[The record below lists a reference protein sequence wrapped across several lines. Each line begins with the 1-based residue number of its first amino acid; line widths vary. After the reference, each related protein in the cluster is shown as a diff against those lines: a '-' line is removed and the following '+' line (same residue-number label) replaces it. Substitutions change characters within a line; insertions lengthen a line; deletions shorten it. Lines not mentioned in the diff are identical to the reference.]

1 MPATTLLEAINT
13 LLAAIGS
20 SPVTSID
27 TSKNADAIM
36 AKNHIDRALKDIQA
50 EQWYF
55 NTETNF
61 PLIPDTTGEI
71 NLPKNL
77 ISIDHIG
84 QFGLNSNL
92 VPRGNKLYDRSKHTY
107 TIDGTVTAN
116 ITLCLSFDE
125 IPETAALYVIAR
137 AARKYQEE
145 MLGDPSLRTWT
156 KDDELQARGRLLDEH
171 LRATKAHFGVLPR
184 LDPNVAIDGRNDL

>member
-1 MPATTLLEAINT
+1 MPATTLLDAINT

-20 SPVTSID
+20 SPVTSTD
-27 TSKNADAIM
+27 TPKNADALM
-36 AKNHIDRALKDIQA
+36 AKNHIERALKEIQA

-55 NTETNF
+55 NTEENYT
-61 PLIPDTTGEI
+61 LTPDTTGEI
-71 NLPKNL
+71 LLPKNL

-84 QFGLNSNL
+84 QYGRNSNL
-92 VPRGNKLYDRSKHTY
+92 APRGNRLYDRFNHTY
-107 TIDGTVTAN
+107 KINGAVTTN
-116 ITLCLSFDE
+116 ITLCLDFDE
-125 IPETAALYVIAR
+125 LPETAALYVVAR

-171 LRATKAHFGVLPR
+171 LRATKPHFGALPR
-184 LDPNVAIDGRNDL
+184 LDPNIAIDMRNDL

>member
-1 MPATTLLEAINT
+1 MPATTLLDAINT

-20 SPVTSID
+20 SPVTSTD
-27 TSKNADAIM
+27 TSKNADALM
-36 AKNHIDRALKDIQA
+36 AKNHIERALKDIQA

-55 NTETNF
+55 NTEENYT
-61 PLIPDTTGEI
+61 LTPDSTGEI
-71 NLPKNL
+71 ALPKNL

-84 QFGLNSNL
+84 QYGRNSHL
-92 VPRGNKLYDRSKHTY
+92 VPRGNKLYDRLNHTSK
-107 TIDGTVTAN
+107 IPAPVTAT
-116 ITLCLSFDE
+116 ITLMLGFDE
-125 IPETAALYVIAR
+125 LPETAALYVVAR

-171 LRATKAHFGVLPR
+171 LRVTKPHFGALPR
-184 LDPNVAIDGRNDL
+184 LDPNIAIDMRDML